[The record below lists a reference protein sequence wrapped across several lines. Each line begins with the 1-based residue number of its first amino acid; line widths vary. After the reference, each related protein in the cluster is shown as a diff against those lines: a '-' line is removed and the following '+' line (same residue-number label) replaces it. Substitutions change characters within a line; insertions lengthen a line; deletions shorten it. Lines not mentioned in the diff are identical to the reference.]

1 MRIGVSVV
9 ASLRIATSVFLD
21 IFTYCEVLWVVHIVT
36 RKHLHEAVQQ
46 YPDAANEIKAW
57 VVIVKGVRWHN
68 FLEVRSAFKDADN
81 VKGYVIFNI
90 RQNRYRLVT
99 IIHYARTTNQKRT
112 QGHVY
117 IRSFLT
123 HKEYDNP
130 ANWDRRFGAK

>member
-1 MRIGVSVV
+1 LTPSHIVKYH
-9 ASLRIATSVFLD
+9 A
-21 IFTYCEVLWVVHIVT
+21 VVHIVT
-36 RKHLHEAVQQ
+36 RKHLHEAMQQ

-68 FLEVRSAFKDADN
+68 FVAVRSAFKDADN
-81 VKGYVIFNI
+81 VEGYVIFNI

-99 IIHYARTTNQKRT
+99 IIHYARTTNHKRT

-130 ANWDRRFGAK
+130 ANWDRKFGAK

>member
-1 MRIGVSVV
+1 MKYH
-9 ASLRIATSVFLD
+9 SL
-21 IFTYCEVLWVVHIVT
+21 VHIVT
-36 RKHLHEAVQQ
+36 RKHLHEAMQQ

-57 VVIVKGVRWHN
+57 VIIVKEARWRN
-68 FLEVRSAFKDADN
+68 FLEVRGGFKDADN

-90 RQNRYRLVT
+90 HQDRYRLVT

-130 ANWDRRFGAK
+130 ANWDRRFGTK